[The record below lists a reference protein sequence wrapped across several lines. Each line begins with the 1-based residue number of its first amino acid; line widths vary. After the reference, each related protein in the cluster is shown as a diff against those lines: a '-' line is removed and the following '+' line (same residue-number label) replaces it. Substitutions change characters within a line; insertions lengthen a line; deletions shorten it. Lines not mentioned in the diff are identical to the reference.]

1 MAEKN
6 IFSSRMTASE
16 LRAALSKEQ
25 AKADELLAKEGKL
38 SGSSRMAS
46 LFDEGTFVEIGAYVG
61 VKTTELDSGNDDAF
75 EPVVT
80 GYGAIDGTLVFAF
93 SQDFSRLSGALGEMH
108 AKKIKKIYEMAE
120 NSGSPVI
127 GVFDSAGAKVLE
139 GVDALNGYGEIMA
152 CAANATVPQI
162 AVIAGPCT
170 GEAAVIAQMFDFII
184 TAKTTGKMYMSAAGE
199 SLGNADELASSGVSA
214 ITAEN
219 DADTLLKARK
229 LVSYFENE
237 IASNDTVNRTVNVE
251 NTISE
256 ENYDM
261 HSVIAEVFDNG
272 SFTELYAEHAKS
284 LVCGLA
290 SLGGTPVAVV
300 ANNPAEKDGK
310 LCPCAAK
317 KAADFIEKCDAQDI
331 PVITLV
337 DSIGTPNVPEAEKK
351 NLAARLSELAKTY
364 ALSVVPKI
372 TVTLGR
378 SYGAVYTVMG
388 SKSLGADVC
397 LALDTAKISA
407 MEPSSA
413 VSFLG
418 LVDNEAKHEEIAA
431 EWAEKC
437 ATPVAA
443 AKRGYIDDI
452 ISSDELRMRIAA
464 ALEMLL

>member
-162 AVIAGPCT
+162 AVIAGPST

-184 TAKTTGKMYMSAAGE
+184 TAKTTGKMYISVAGE
-199 SLGNADELASSGVSA
+199 ALGNADELASSGVSA
-214 ITAEN
+214 LTAEN
-219 DADTLLKARK
+219 DADALLKARK
-229 LVSYFENE
+229 LISYFESE

-261 HSVIAEVFDNG
+261 HSVIAEVFDTG

-413 VSFLG
+413 VAFLG

-437 ATPVAA
+437 ATPVSA